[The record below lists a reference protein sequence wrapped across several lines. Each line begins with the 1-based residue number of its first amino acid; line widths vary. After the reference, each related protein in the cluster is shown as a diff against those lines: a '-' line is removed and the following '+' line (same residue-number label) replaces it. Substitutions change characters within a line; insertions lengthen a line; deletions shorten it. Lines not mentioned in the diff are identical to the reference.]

1 MSPALLDLEPRIKH
15 RVLRRLKKL
24 ARKNGDLIK
33 MIRGDGTFYLLD
45 GEKNAL
51 VWPNSM
57 LALGS
62 GASLTELRDYLE
74 GGVR

>member
-1 MSPALLDLEPRIKH
+1 MSPALLDLEPRMKH

-45 GEKNAL
+45 GEKNTL
-51 VWPNSM
+51 VWPPSVSDYGTGGT
-57 LALGS
+57 LE
-62 GASLTELRDYLE
+62 ELQSFME
-74 GGVR
+74 GTY